1 MEGQHCNC
9 HKVFVYFRKR
19 RRGTQHCLVKTP
31 MYCWQGQQRMKERE
45 GERDG
50 EGERERRGELL
61 LPLSLTVAAEEER
74 ELNFPWPNLAKL
86 FGSLPDSIQLLG
98 PPSLALKPSSFDPKT
113 AKNLNFRPNQWRPVI
128 QQDPNCMFF
137 FN

>member
-1 MEGQHCNC
+1 M
-9 HKVFVYFRKR
+9 
-19 RRGTQHCLVKTP
+19 
-31 MYCWQGQQRMKERE
+31 
-45 GERDG
+45 
-50 EGERERRGELL
+50 ERERERGGGELL